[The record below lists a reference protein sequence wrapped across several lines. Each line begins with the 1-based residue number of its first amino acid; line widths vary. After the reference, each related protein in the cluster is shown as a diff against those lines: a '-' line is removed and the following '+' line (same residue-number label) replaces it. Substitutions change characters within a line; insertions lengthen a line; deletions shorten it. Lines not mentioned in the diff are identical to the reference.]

1 MWPALFGAG
10 WGWGI
15 LVALSLASLFAGF
28 LGFLLLITN
37 PESREVA
44 ESPDQ
49 IWHRYEEGDVTRDGF
64 KRLRPRRGV

>member
-37 PESREVA
+37 RESQETA
-44 ESPDQ
+44 EPLDQ
-49 IWHRYEEGDVTRDGF
+49 IWHRYEEGDVTREEF
-64 KRLRPRRGV
+64 KRL